1 MEKGKKFVI
10 EIKKI
15 EDDFSTANGA
25 AREYLDSRRDD
36 MSSVASDI
44 LSIDLVHKMNISDH
58 SKTYK
63 KQINAVREPN

>member
-1 MEKGKKFVI
+1 
-10 EIKKI
+10 
-15 EDDFSTANGA
+15 
-25 AREYLDSRRDD
+25 

-63 KQINAVREPN
+63 KKQINAVREPN